1 MKYRISQIYGNIFL
15 NIIKI
20 LYIVINYLF
29 SFLLILFSG
38 AFLLALL
45 CLGRSIYYCTMK
57 ISMIEGPM

>member
-1 MKYRISQIYGNIFL
+1 MDIYIYGHIFL
-15 NIIKI
+15 NIIK
-20 LYIVINYLF
+20 VINYLF
-29 SFLLILFSG
+29 SFFLILFSG